1 MSSSDPGNSGSD
13 RLAAILA
20 NSSQP
25 GQPQNAAFRSR
36 GGVQD
41 SENVDPW
48 QSDILAQILGNG
60 APPAPAGSSGDGPGP
75 DGDTS
80 SNARRAGFALAAM
93 TTAVTGA
100 NLAVSGFTNRVL
112 QANARLAEWNG
123 EVAKAVGLAQARQ
136 IERDIRQGEG
146 VGNEYARLDEANQ
159 EYRDMMTEVTVPLQA
174 AAMDVLAGLGE
185 FRNVVMGSVLPGLTF
200 LAEQVHALAKI
211 MSFGKVKDPI
221 NSNTAA
227 RKFLSDLSDGKFDGV
242 GTSYMN
248 PGNRPLMSD
257 ADRIRIF
264 GP

>member
-1 MSSSDPGNSGSD
+1 MSTTNPGNGGSD
-13 RLAAILA
+13 RLAAILE
-20 NSSQP
+20 NSAQP
-25 GQPQNAAFRSR
+25 GQPENAAFRNR
-36 GGVQD
+36 TGVHD
-41 SENVDPW
+41 SENVDPG
-48 QSDILAQILGNG
+48 QSDLLARILGNG
-60 APPAPAGSSGDGPGP
+60 AAPSAAGSPGEGSAP
-75 DGDTS
+75 DGGS
-80 SNARRAGFALAAM
+80 SIPRKAGFALAAM

-123 EVAKAVGLAQARQ
+123 EVARAVGLAQARQ

-146 VGNEYARLDEANQ
+146 LGSEYARLDEANQ
-159 EYRDMMTEVTVPLQA
+159 EYRDMMTEVSVPLQA

-185 FRNVVMGSVLPGLTF
+185 FRNMVMGAVLPSLTN
-200 LAEQVHALAKI
+200 LAKGVHTLAKI
-211 MSFGKVKDPI
+211 MSFGRVKDPV

-242 GTSYMN
+242 GTSYLN

-257 ADRIRIF
+257 ADRRRIF

>member
-1 MSSSDPGNSGSD
+1 MSSGQPGNGGSD
-13 RLAAILA
+13 RLAAILE

-25 GQPQNAAFRSR
+25 TQPENAAFRSR
-36 GGVQD
+36 TGVND
-41 SENVDPW
+41 SENIDPGY
-48 QSDILAQILGNG
+48 SDVLASILGNG
-60 APPAPAGSSGDGPGP
+60 APPAPGRAEGGTPN
-75 DGDTS
+75 DGDTT
-80 SNARRAGFALAAM
+80 SNARRAGFAIGAM
-93 TTAVTGA
+93 ATAVTGA

-123 EVAKAVGLAQARQ
+123 EVARAVGLAQARQ

-146 VGNEYARLDEANQ
+146 MGQSYARLDEANQ

-174 AAMDVLAGLGE
+174 AAMEILGGLGE
-185 FRNVVMGSVLPGLTF
+185 FRNVLLGSVLPTLTF
-200 LAEQVHALAKI
+200 AAESMHELAKI
-211 MSFGKVKDPI
+211 LSFGAVKDPV
-221 NSNTAA
+221 NDNPAA

-257 ADRIRIF
+257 ADRVRIF